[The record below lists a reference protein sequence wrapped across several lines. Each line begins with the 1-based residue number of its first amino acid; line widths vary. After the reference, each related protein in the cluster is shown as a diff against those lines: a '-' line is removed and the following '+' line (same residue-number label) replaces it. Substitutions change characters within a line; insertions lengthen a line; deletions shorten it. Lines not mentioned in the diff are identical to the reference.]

1 MMKLARGRR
10 SLIAGG
16 AALLALAG
24 LALTAAPASAA
35 QHAPATPSHFKV
47 HKINVLGEWAHP
59 DDDTSI
65 IGPCGVWHQLYHIR
79 CGVIQ
84 LTRGEGGGNA
94 VGPETGPP
102 LGIRRENEDRAA
114 HFRSG
119 TTDLFYLDRVDFY
132 YNQSAPLTQFFWGHD
147 ETLSRVTR
155 IIRETQPDIYIG
167 FAPTLAVGHGNHQQA
182 GRFIWE
188 GVQAAADPNMFPDQ
202 LTGPDA
208 LTSWQVK
215 KVFSGFSN
223 FGSGVAGTGGQ
234 NAPNCLTGFRPAANN
249 PNTVS
254 GVWTG
259 YPSPYHWPA
268 GNLQNQSAGS
278 AKTWAQVAAEGTSAY
293 ATQSRTMYKQVASP
307 GCTTFGMNESFVP
320 FQPNVNPDGT
330 LNPNA
335 GLDKAIFFGATMQDP
350 GGMPTGSLFY
360 LTFSRFFNVAG
371 DSFQVTVHAKSGSGT
386 LPQGSVKLNVPSG
399 WTVSGPQSI
408 GPISTGSES
417 TATFTVAPSANVSAS
432 QYKLSAQLTDGAM
445 TGYTDN
451 VMQIVPGVEGRFQR
465 WGKFAEYDQW
475 VTQTAPQALRLGRSS
490 AVDPIGT
497 GETISVPV
505 DVHNWSNAA
514 QSGNVSLSLPS
525 GFSADTTSKSYSGL
539 APGADTTVT
548 FQVTNTDTTLASS
561 TSYPVG
567 ITTSYGS
574 PASSSSE
581 TLSLDLVPATV
592 IPQASQAPTL
602 DGQESQGEYPGP
614 ALDLSKVWQGAAC
627 NPAGVDCG
635 TAPGAQPG
643 DPNSTFAKV
652 AWSGDALYFF
662 VHIRDQIQSYAAT
675 PQQCVAH
682 WLVDSVEIGIDPRG
696 NSSDLGPLGAGLPSV
711 ADTAT
716 TFKTGIFPYTNDP
729 TNTLG
734 NPSPNGP
741 CWERDADNHQG
752 YSNGPLAQTVTD
764 PPNAPGMQVASTA
777 QWVGNND
784 PNQPHNFPDGYYNL
798 EVKIPFAD
806 LPSAVGP
813 TSTPPTGS
821 ASGNAVDPEHM
832 GLDII
837 PYIERNQLHID
848 QSTREAWSA
857 WNSVQ
862 SDPYHWGHA
871 YLQDYTPPA
880 GQSDTPTTPII
891 PASAAQGA
899 DSPQTIYQSA
909 RNGVPIAGLA
919 PAPAG
924 DQLSITSSSLQPS
937 SANLSLTATGSGR
950 AHIFL
955 WSGDHSYIPVWT
967 SSCGSDPFEVGFT
980 PCSASD
986 GTAAPWG
993 TNMGGHLIADKVVQV
1008 SAGSQN
1014 VSIPLDSDAY
1024 NALKSGGSALVSFE
1038 TSANQMQAFALPLN
1052 CGSVITGTHSGSL
1065 AVSSGTTCLAGG
1077 SVTGPVT
1084 VASGASFA
1092 AVGGS
1097 VGGGLTTNGG
1107 AAVSV
1112 DGTSLAGPVTLTG
1125 VTGQVSL
1132 TNAQVAGPVR
1142 LTGNNTDPTPIV
1154 LGDNTIS
1161 GLLAC
1166 TGNAPPPVNDAQPNA
1181 VSGPE
1186 TGQCTGL

>member
-1 MMKLARGRR
+1 MKKSARGRT

-16 AALLALAG
+16 AALLALG
-24 LALTAAPASAA
+24 SLAFTAVPAAAA
-35 QHAPATPSHFKV
+35 QHAPAATSHAKV
-47 HKINVLGEWAHP
+47 YKINVLGEWAHP

-65 IGPCGVWHQLYHIR
+65 IGPCGVWHQLYHVR
-79 CGVIQ
+79 CGIIQ
-84 LTRGEGGGNA
+84 MTGGEGGGNA
-94 VGPETGPP
+94 VGPDTGPP

-119 TTDLFYLDRVDFY
+119 TKDIFYLDRVDFY

-208 LTSWQVK
+208 LSTWQVK

-234 NAPNCLTGFRPAANN
+234 KAPNCLTGFTPAASNL
-249 PNTVS
+249 NTVS

-268 GNLQNQSAGS
+268 GNLQGQPAGS
-278 AKTWAQVAAEGTSAY
+278 AKTWQQVASEGTSAY
-293 ATQSRTMYKQVASP
+293 ATQSRTMYQQVANP
-307 GCTTFGMNESFVP
+307 ACDTFGMNESFVS
-320 FQPNVNPDGT
+320 FQPNVNPDGS

-335 GLDKAIFFGATMQDP
+335 GLDKSIFFGATMPDP
-350 GGMPTGSLFY
+350 GGMPLGSLLY
-360 LTFSRFFNVAG
+360 ETFSKFFNVAG
-371 DSFQVTVHAKSGSGT
+371 DSFQVTVHTKSGSGT
-386 LPQGSVKLNVPSG
+386 LPPGSVKLNVPSG
-399 WTVSGPQSI
+399 WTVSGPQSV
-408 GPISTGSES
+408 GPISSASES
-417 TATFTVAPSANVSAS
+417 TATFTVTPSADASAN
-432 QYKLSAQLTDGAM
+432 QYKISAQLTDGAM

-451 VMQIVPGVEGRFQR
+451 VMQIVPAVEGRFQR

-490 AVDPIGT
+490 AVDPIGS

-505 DVHNWSNAA
+505 DVHNWSNAT
-514 QSGNVSLSLPS
+514 QSGSVSLSLPS
-525 GFSADTTSKSYSGL
+525 GFSADATSKPYSGL
-539 APGADTTVT
+539 APGADTTVN
-548 FQVTNTDTTLASS
+548 FQVTNTDTSLASS
-561 TSYPVG
+561 TSYSVP

-581 TLSLDLVPATV
+581 TLSLDLVPTTV
-592 IPQASQAPTL
+592 IPHASQAPVL
-602 DGQESQGEYPGP
+602 DGQESSGEYPGP

-635 TAPGAQPG
+635 TAPGASPG
-643 DPNSTFAKV
+643 DLNSTFAKV

-682 WLVDSVEIGIDPRG
+682 WLVDSVEINIDPRG

-729 TNTLG
+729 SNTLG

-752 YSNGPLAQTVTD
+752 YSNGPLAQTVPD
-764 PPNAPGMQVASTA
+764 PPNAPGMQVVSTA

-784 PNQPHNFPDGYYNL
+784 PSQPHNFADGYYNL

-821 ASGNAVDPEHM
+821 ASSNAVNPEHM

-880 GQSDTPTTPII
+880 GQSDTLTTPII
-891 PASAAQGA
+891 PASAAQGV

-919 PAPAG
+919 PAPAS

-937 SANLSLTATGSGR
+937 SANLSLTATGSGQ

-967 SSCGSDPFEVGFT
+967 SSCASDPFEAGFT

-986 GTAAPWG
+986 GQATPWG
-993 TNMGGHLIADKVVQV
+993 TNMGGHLIADQVVQV

-1014 VSIPLDSDAY
+1014 VSIPLSSDEY

-1038 TSANQMQAFALPLN
+1038 TPANQVQAFALPLN

-1084 VASGASFA
+1084 VAPGASFA

-1097 VGGGLTTNGG
+1097 IG
-1107 AAVSV
+1107 
-1112 DGTSLAGPVTLTG
+1112 GPVTT
-1125 VTGQVSL
+1125 Q
-1132 TNAQVAGPVR
+1132 
-1142 LTGNNTDPTPIV
+1142 
-1154 LGDNTIS
+1154 
-1161 GLLAC
+1161 
-1166 TGNAPPPVNDAQPNA
+1166 
-1181 VSGPE
+1181 
-1186 TGQCTGL
+1186 

>member
-1 MMKLARGRR
+1 MKKLARGRT
-10 SLIAGG
+10 SAIAGG
-16 AALLALAG
+16 AALLALG
-24 LALTAAPASAA
+24 SLALTAAPAAAA
-35 QHAPATPSHFKV
+35 QHAPAATSQAKV
-47 HKINVLGEWAHP
+47 YKINVLGEWAHP

-79 CGVIQ
+79 CGIIQ
-84 LTRGEGGGNA
+84 VTRGEGGGNA
-94 VGPETGPP
+94 VGPETGPS

-114 HFRSG
+114 HYRSG
-119 TTDLFYLDRVDFY
+119 TMDLFYLDRVDFY

-167 FAPTLAVGHGNHQQA
+167 FTPTLAAGHGNHQQA

-188 GVQAAADPNMFPDQ
+188 GVQAAADPSMFPDQ

-208 LTSWQVK
+208 LNTWQVK
-215 KVFSGFSN
+215 KVFSG
-223 FGSGVAGTGGQ
+223 GSTAGTGGTTT
-234 NAPNCLTGFRPAANN
+234 AANCTTGFVPAAGNMS
-249 PNTVS
+249 TVA

-259 YPSPYHWPA
+259 YPSPYRWPA
-268 GNLQNQSAGS
+268 GNLQGQPAGS

-293 ATQSRTMYKQVASP
+293 ATQSRTMYKNAANP
-307 GCTTFGMNESFVP
+307 GCSRFGMTESFVP

-330 LNPNA
+330 QNSYA
-335 GLDKAIFFGATMQDP
+335 GLDKAIFLGATMQDP
-350 GGMPTGSLFY
+350 GGMPTGSLLY
-360 LTFSRFFNVAG
+360 LTFSRFFSVAG
-371 DSFQVTVHAKSGSGT
+371 DSFQVTVHTKSGSGT

-399 WTVSGPQSI
+399 WTVSGPQSV
-408 GPISTGSES
+408 GPISATSES
-417 TATFTVAPSANVSAS
+417 TATFTVTPSASAS
-432 QYKLSAQLTDGAM
+432 AGQYKISAQLTDGAM

-451 VMQIVPGVEGRFQR
+451 VVQIVPGVEGRFQR

-505 DVHNWSNAA
+505 DVHNWSNVT
-514 QSGNVSLSLPS
+514 QSGDVSLSLPS

-567 ITTSYGS
+567 ITTSYGT
-574 PASSSSE
+574 PAGSSSE
-581 TLSLDLVPATV
+581 TLSLDLVPTTV

-602 DGQESQGEYPGP
+602 DGQESAGEYPGP

-635 TAPGAQPG
+635 TAPGASPG
-643 DPNSTFAKV
+643 DINSTYAKV
-652 AWSGDALYFF
+652 AWYGSDLYFF

-682 WLVDSVEIGIDPRG
+682 WLVDSVEIDIDPRG
-696 NSSDLGPLGAGLPSV
+696 NSSDLGPLGSGLPEV

-729 TNTLG
+729 ANTLG
-734 NPSPNGP
+734 NPSANGP

-752 YSNGPLAQTVTD
+752 YSNGPLAQTVPD
-764 PPNAPGMQVASTA
+764 PPNAPGMQVVSTA

-784 PNQPHNFPDGYYNL
+784 PNQPHQFANGYYNL

-806 LPSAVGP
+806 LPAAVGP

-821 ASGNAVDPEHM
+821 APGNVVDPEHL
-832 GLDII
+832 GLNII

-871 YLQDYTPPA
+871 YLQGYTPPA
-880 GQSDTPTTPII
+880 GQSDTPTAPII
-891 PASAAQGA
+891 PASAAQGV

-919 PAPAG
+919 PAPAS
-924 DQLSITSSSLQPS
+924 DQLSIASSSLQPS

-950 AHIFL
+950 AHVFL

-967 SSCGSDPFEVGFT
+967 SSCTSDPFEAGFT

-986 GTAAPWG
+986 GAAAPWG
-993 TNMGGHLIADKVVQV
+993 TDMGGHLIADKVVQV

-1024 NALKSGGSALVSFE
+1024 NALKAGGSALVSFE
-1038 TSANQMQAFALPLN
+1038 TPANQVQAFALPLN
-1052 CGSVITGTHSGSL
+1052 CGSVITGSHSGPL

-1084 VASGASFA
+1084 VRSGASFA

-1097 VGGGLTTNGG
+1097 IGGPLNASG
-1107 AAVSV
+1107 AAGVSV
-1112 DGTSLAGPVTLTG
+1112 DGTSIGGPVALSG
-1125 VTGQVSL
+1125 VTGQVSV
-1132 TNAQVAGPVR
+1132 TNAQIAGPVS
-1142 LTGNNTDPTPIV
+1142 LSGNATGTTPIV
-1154 LGDNTIS
+1154 LGDNTIGGRLS
-1161 GLLAC
+1161 C
-1166 TGNAPPPVNDAQPNA
+1166 TGNAPPPVNNAQPNA

-1186 TGQCTGL
+1186 SGQCAGL

>member
-1 MMKLARGRR
+1 MRKVWRGRG
-10 SLIAGG
+10 SVTAAA
-16 AALLALAG
+16 AALLAVG
-24 LALTAAPASAA
+24 SLALTGGPAAAAPAQSAPAAPAS
-35 QHAPATPSHFKV
+35 HAKV
-47 HKINVLGEWAHP
+47 YKINVLGEWAHP

-79 CGVIQ
+79 CGIIQ
-84 LTRGEGGGNA
+84 VTRGEGGGNA

-114 HFRSG
+114 HYRSG

-155 IIRETQPDIYIG
+155 IIRQTEPDIYIG
-167 FAPTLAVGHGNHQQA
+167 FTPTLAAGHGNHQQA

-208 LTSWQVK
+208 LSTWQVK
-215 KVFSGFSN
+215 KVFSG
-223 FGSGVAGTGGQ
+223 GSTVGTGGTTT
-234 NAPNCLTGFRPAANN
+234 AANCTTGFVPAATNLS
-249 PNTVS
+249 TVA

-259 YPSPYHWPA
+259 YPSPYHWSA
-268 GNLQNQSAGS
+268 GNLQGQPAGS
-278 AKTWAQVAAEGTSAY
+278 AKTWAQVASEGTAAY
-293 ATQSRTMYKQVASP
+293 ATQSRTMFKTAANP
-307 GCTTFGMNESFVP
+307 GCSRFGMTESFVP
-320 FQPNVNPDGT
+320 FQPNVNPDGSV
-330 LNPNA
+330 NPQA
-335 GLDKAIFFGATMQDP
+335 GLDKSIFFGATMPDP
-350 GGMPTGSLFY
+350 GGMPAGSLLY
-360 LTFSRFFNVAG
+360 ETFSRFFNVAG
-371 DSFQVTVHAKSGSGT
+371 DSFQVTVHTKSGSGT
-386 LPQGSVKLNVPSG
+386 LPAGSVKLNVPSG
-399 WTVSGPQSI
+399 WTVSGSQSI
-408 GPISTGSES
+408 GPISSATES
-417 TATFTVAPSANVSAS
+417 TATFTVTPSASATAG
-432 QYKLSAQLTDGAM
+432 QYKISAQLTDGQM

-451 VMQIVPGVEGRFQR
+451 VMQVVPPVEGRFQR

-475 VTQTAPQALRLGRSS
+475 LTQTAPQALRLGRSA

-505 DVHNWSNAA
+505 DVHNWSSVA

-525 GFSADTTSKSYSGL
+525 GFSADATSKPYSNL

-548 FQVTNTDTTLASS
+548 FQVTNTDTTIASS
-561 TSYPVG
+561 TSYPVP
-567 ITTSYGS
+567 ITTTFSS

-581 TLSLDLVPATV
+581 TLSLDLVPSTV
-592 IPQASQAPTL
+592 IQQASQAPTL

-643 DPNSTFAKV
+643 DPNSTYAKV
-652 AWSGDALYFF
+652 TWFGDALYFF
-662 VHIRDQIQSYAAT
+662 VHIRDQIESYAAT

-682 WLVDSVEIGIDPRG
+682 WLVDSVEINIDPRG
-696 NSSDLGPLGAGLPSV
+696 NSSDLGPLGPGLPQA

-729 TNTLG
+729 GNTLG
-734 NPSPNGP
+734 NPSANGP

-752 YSNGPLAQTVTD
+752 YSNGPLAQTVPD

-784 PNQPHNFPDGYYNL
+784 PSQPHNFPNGYYNL

-806 LPSAVGP
+806 LPAAVGP
-813 TSTPPTGS
+813 TSASPTG
-821 ASGNAVDPEHM
+821 NAATNDVNPEHM
-832 GLDII
+832 GLNII

-848 QSTREAWSA
+848 QSTREGWSA

-871 YLQDYTPPA
+871 YLQGYTPPA
-880 GQSDTPTTPII
+880 GQSTTPATPVI
-891 PASAAQGA
+891 PASAAQGV

-919 PAPAG
+919 PAPAS
-924 DQLSITSSSLQPS
+924 DQLSVTKSSLSPS
-937 SANLSLTATGSGR
+937 SATLSLNASGPGR

-967 SSCGSDPFEVGFT
+967 SSCASDPFEQGFT
-980 PCSASD
+980 PCSSSD
-986 GTAAPWG
+986 GQAAPWG
-993 TNMGGHLIADKVVQV
+993 TSMGGHLIADQVVQM
-1008 SAGSQN
+1008 SGGAQT
-1014 VSIPLDSDAY
+1014 VSIPLTADQYS
-1024 NALKSGGSALVSFE
+1024 ALKSGGSALVSFE
-1038 TSANQMQAFALPLN
+1038 TQANQVQALALPLT
-1052 CGSVITGTHSGSL
+1052 CDSVITGTQSGPL
-1065 AVSSGTTCLAGG
+1065 TVTSGQACLAGG
-1077 SVTGPVT
+1077 TITGPVT
-1084 VASGASFA
+1084 VSSGASFA
-1092 AVGGS
+1092 AVGGGI
-1097 VGGGLTTNGG
+1097 GGPLTGRGG
-1107 AAVSV
+1107 AVVTV
-1112 DGTSLAGPVTLTG
+1112 DGTTISGPVTVSG
-1125 VTGQVSL
+1125 MTGQVSL
-1132 TNAQVAGPVR
+1132 TNATISGPV
-1142 LTGNNTDPTPIV
+1142 TVNGNNTGSTPIV
-1154 LGDNTIS
+1154 LGDDTIS
-1161 GLLAC
+1161 GPLSC
-1166 TGNAPPPVNDAQPNA
+1166 SGNTPPPANDAQSNA

-1186 TGQCTGL
+1186 SGQCAGL

>member
-1 MMKLARGRR
+1 MRKVWRGRGR
-10 SLIAGG
+10 VTAAA
-16 AALLALAG
+16 AALLAFG
-24 LALTAAPASAA
+24 SLALTGGPAAAAPARSAPAAPAS
-35 QHAPATPSHFKV
+35 HAKV
-47 HKINVLGEWAHP
+47 YKINVLGEWAHP

-65 IGPCGVWHQLYHIR
+65 IGPCGVWHRLYHIR
-79 CGVIQ
+79 CGIIQ
-84 LTRGEGGGNA
+84 VTRGEGGGNA

-114 HFRSG
+114 HYRSG

-155 IIRETQPDIYIG
+155 IIRQTEPDIYIG
-167 FAPTLAVGHGNHQQA
+167 FTPTLAAGHGNHQEA

-208 LTSWQVK
+208 LSTWQVK
-215 KVFSGFSN
+215 KVFSG
-223 FGSGVAGTGGQ
+223 GSTAGTGGTTT
-234 NAPNCLTGFRPAANN
+234 AANCTTGFVPAATNLS
-249 PNTVS
+249 TVA

-268 GNLQNQSAGS
+268 GNLQGQPAGS
-278 AKTWAQVAAEGTSAY
+278 AKTWAQVASEGTAAY
-293 ATQSRTMYKQVASP
+293 ATQSRTMFRTAANP
-307 GCTTFGMNESFVP
+307 GCSRFGMTESFVP
-320 FQPNVNPDGT
+320 FQPNVSPDGSV
-330 LNPNA
+330 NPQA
-335 GLDKAIFFGATMQDP
+335 GLDKAIFFGATMPDP
-350 GGMPTGSLFY
+350 GGMPVGSLLY
-360 LTFSRFFNVAG
+360 ETFSRFFNVAG

-386 LPQGSVKLNVPSG
+386 LPAGSVKLNGPSG

-408 GPISTGSES
+408 GPISSASES
-417 TATFTVAPSANVSAS
+417 TATFTVTPSASATAG
-432 QYKLSAQLTDGAM
+432 QYKISAQLTDGKM

-451 VMQIVPGVEGRFQR
+451 VMQVVPPVEGRFQR

-475 VTQTAPQALRLGRSS
+475 LTQTAPQALRLGRSA

-505 DVHNWSNAA
+505 DVHNWSSVA

-525 GFSADTTSKSYSGL
+525 GFSADATSKPYSNL

-548 FQVTNTDTTLASS
+548 FQVTNTDTTIASS
-561 TSYPVG
+561 TSYPVP
-567 ITTSYGS
+567 ITTTFSS

-581 TLSLDLVPATV
+581 TLSLDLVPSTV
-592 IPQASQAPTL
+592 IQQASQAPTL

-627 NPAGVDCG
+627 NPAGIDCG

-643 DPNSTFAKV
+643 DPNSTYAKV
-652 AWSGDALYFF
+652 TWFGDALYFF
-662 VHIRDQIQSYAAT
+662 VHIRDQIESYAAT

-682 WLVDSVEIGIDPRG
+682 WLVDSVEINIDPRG
-696 NSSDLGPLGAGLPSV
+696 NSSDLGPLGPGLPQV

-729 TNTLG
+729 GNTLG
-734 NPSPNGP
+734 NPSANGP

-752 YSNGPLAQTVTD
+752 YSNGPLAQTVPD

-784 PNQPHNFPDGYYNL
+784 PSQPHNFPNGYYNL

-806 LPSAVGP
+806 LPAAVGP
-813 TSTPPTGS
+813 TSASPTG
-821 ASGNAVDPEHM
+821 NAATNDVNPEHM
-832 GLDII
+832 GLNII

-848 QSTREAWSA
+848 QSTREGWSA

-871 YLQDYTPPA
+871 YLPGYTPPA
-880 GQSDTPTTPII
+880 GQTTTPATPII
-891 PASAAQGA
+891 PASAAQGV

-924 DQLSITSSSLQPS
+924 DQLSVTKSSLSPS
-937 SANLSLTATGSGR
+937 SATLSLNASGPGR

-967 SSCGSDPFEVGFT
+967 SSCATDPFEQGFT
-980 PCSASD
+980 PCSSSD
-986 GTAAPWG
+986 GQAAPWG
-993 TNMGGHLIADKVVQV
+993 TSMGGHLIADQVVQM
-1008 SAGSQN
+1008 SGGAQT
-1014 VSIPLDSDAY
+1014 VSIPLTADQYS
-1024 NALKSGGSALVSFE
+1024 ALQSGGSALVSFE
-1038 TSANQMQAFALPLN
+1038 TQANQVQALALPLT
-1052 CGSVITGTHSGSL
+1052 CDSVITGTQSGPL
-1065 AVSSGTTCLAGG
+1065 TVTSGQACLAGG
-1077 SVTGPVT
+1077 TITGPVT
-1084 VASGASFA
+1084 VSSGASFA

-1097 VGGGLTTNGG
+1097 IGGPLTARGG
-1107 AAVSV
+1107 TVITV
-1112 DGTSLAGPVTLTG
+1112 DGTTISGPVT
-1125 VTGQVSL
+1125 VSRMTGQVSL
-1132 TNAQVAGPVR
+1132 TNATISGPVT
-1142 LTGNNTDPTPIV
+1142 LNGNNAGSTPIV
-1154 LGDNTIS
+1154 LGDDTIS
-1161 GLLAC
+1161 GPLSC
-1166 TGNAPPPVNDAQPNA
+1166 SGNTPPPANDAQPNA

-1186 TGQCTGL
+1186 SGQCAGL

>member
-1 MMKLARGRR
+1 MKKLARGRR

-16 AALLALAG
+16 AALLALGG

-35 QHAPATPSHFKV
+35 QHAPATQSHFKV

-65 IGPCGVWHQLYHIR
+65 IGPCGVWHQLYHVR

-114 HFRSG
+114 HYRSG

-208 LTSWQVK
+208 LTTWQVK

-234 NAPNCLTGFRPAANN
+234 NAPNCLTGFRPAATNL
-249 PNTVS
+249 NTVS

-259 YPSPYHWPA
+259 YPSPYRWPA
-268 GNLQNQSAGS
+268 GNLQNQPAGS

-293 ATQSRTMYKQVASP
+293 ATQSRTMYKQVANP

-335 GLDKAIFFGATMQDP
+335 GLDKSIFLGATMQDP
-350 GGMPTGSLFY
+350 GGMPTGSLLY
-360 LTFSRFFNVAG
+360 LAFSRFFNVAG

-386 LPQGSVKLNVPSG
+386 LLPGSVKLNVPPG
-399 WTVSGPQSI
+399 WTASGPQSV
-408 GPISTGSES
+408 GPISSTSES
-417 TATFTVAPSANVSAS
+417 TATFTVTPSSSAAAS
-432 QYKLSAQLTDGAM
+432 QYKISAQLTDGHM

-451 VMQIVPGVEGRFQR
+451 VMQIVPPVEGRFQR

-475 VTQTAPQALRLGRSS
+475 VTQTAPQALRNGRSS

-497 GETISVPV
+497 GETITVPV
-505 DVHNWSNAA
+505 DVHNWSNVA

-525 GFSADTTSKSYSGL
+525 GFSADATSKPYSNL
-539 APGADTTVT
+539 APGADTTVN
-548 FQVTNTDTTLASS
+548 FEVTNADTSLASS
-561 TSYPVG
+561 TSYPVP
-567 ITTSYGS
+567 ITTSFS
-574 PASSSSE
+574 TPASSSSE

-592 IPQASQAPTL
+592 IPHASQAPTL
-602 DGQESQGEYPGP
+602 DGQESAGEYPGP

-729 TNTLG
+729 ANTLG

-752 YSNGPLAQTVTD
+752 YSNGPLAQTVPD

-821 ASGNAVDPEHM
+821 ASSNAVDPEHM

-891 PASAAQGA
+891 PASAAQGV

-919 PAPAG
+919 PAPAN
-924 DQLSITSSSLQPS
+924 DQLSITNSSLSPS
-937 SANLSLTATGSGR
+937 AANLNLNASGSGR
-950 AHIFL
+950 AHVFL

-967 SSCGSDPFEVGFT
+967 SSCASDPFEQGFT
-980 PCSASD
+980 PCSSAD
-986 GTAAPWG
+986 GQAAPWG

-1014 VSIPLDSDAY
+1014 VSIPLSSDEY

-1038 TSANQMQAFALPLN
+1038 TPANEVQALALPLN

-1065 AVSSGTTCLAGG
+1065 TVSSGTTCLAGG
-1077 SVTGPVT
+1077 SVTGSVT

-1097 VGGGLTTNGG
+1097 IGGPVTTQGG
-1107 AAVSV
+1107 AALTV
-1112 DGTSLAGPVTLTG
+1112 DGTTIGGPVLANG
-1125 VTGQVSL
+1125 VTGQISL
-1132 TNAQVAGPVR
+1132 TNAQV
-1142 LTGNNTDPTPIV
+1142 TGAVTLSNNNTGSTPV
-1154 LGDNTIS
+1154 VVGDNAIS
-1161 GLLAC
+1161 GALSC
-1166 TGNAPPPVNDAQPNA
+1166 SGNTPAPANNAQPNA
-1181 VSGPE
+1181 VNGPE
-1186 TGQCTGL
+1186 NGQCSGL